1 VPIHPIGALLWGV
14 VADWLNIEATLG
26 GAGVLLTFGIGAGL
40 ISVLRHDADAPP
52 AAVAEVA
59 KTPGG

>member
-1 VPIHPIGALLWGV
+1 
-14 VADWLNIEATLG
+14 
-26 GAGVLLTFGIGAGL
+26 VLLTFGIGAGL